1 MNETF
6 CVWTWTINGGQWTLY
21 RVKYILTPSYIT
33 NCTRPWICHVHHVLW
48 WTKQRLMW
56 PKTWPDS
63 KAIKPRPVGSVASC
77 CVNCVQITW
86 GHLSWPYL
94 WRLSLNQTSQDL
106 QMLHSI
112 TLLWSQNCWTLLMV
126 SACLH
131 NWMGRLHDGT
141 KNWPNLRSRFCHLL
155 PSPTHSCKWG
165 RGLILLD

>member
-6 CVWTWTINGGQWTLY
+6 CVWTINQWWTLY
-21 RVKYILTPSYIT
+21 RVKYILTLSYIT

-77 CVNCVQITW
+77 CINCVQITW

-94 WRLSLNQTSQDL
+94 WNPPFKSNNARFVNAAQH
-106 QMLHSI
+106 HSF
-112 TLLWSQNCWTLLMV
+112 WSQNCWTLLMV

-155 PSPTHSCKWG
+155 PSPTHSCKRGWG
-165 RGLILLD
+165 LNLLD